1 MMSVGFC
8 GTRQSY
14 ATVAGKNAADL
25 EQTFIGGWPAQIQP
39 LLDLNS
45 GGFIARLH
53 KLLMKRQTLH

>member
-39 LLDLNS
+39 LLDLRDLV
-45 GGFIARLH
+45 GL
-53 KLLMKRQTLH
+53 